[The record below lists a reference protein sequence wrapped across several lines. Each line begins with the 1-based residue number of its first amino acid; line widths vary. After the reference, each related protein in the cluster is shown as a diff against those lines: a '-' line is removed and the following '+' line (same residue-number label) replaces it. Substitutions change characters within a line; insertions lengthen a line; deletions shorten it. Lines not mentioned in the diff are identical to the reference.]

1 MMQQDQQPTKECLPR
16 RQWQAHVQAFR
27 RSGLSRA
34 EYCRRQNLSYHALT
48 YWQRKLSGLGPGK
61 SVSPLVPVPVPLAGN
76 IGHHSSQLGRAA
88 LRVILPGRLSVEVGD
103 GFSPVTLSR
112 LLATLEGR

>member
-1 MMQQDQQPTKECLPR
+1 MTQQGQQPTRGSLTQ

-34 EYCRRQNLSYHALT
+34 EYCRRQSISYHALT
-48 YWQRKLSGLGPGK
+48 YWQRKLSRPGTDR
-61 SVSPLVPVPVPLAGN
+61 SVPALVPVPLAGN
-76 IGHHSSQLGRAA
+76 IVTHSSQVSRAV
-88 LRVILPGRLSVEVGD
+88 LRVILPGRLSIEVGD
-103 GFSPVTLSR
+103 GFSPATLSR

>member
-1 MMQQDQQPTKECLPR
+1 MTQQCHQPSKGSLPQ

-34 EYCRRQNLSYHALT
+34 EYCRRQNISYHALG
-48 YWQRKLSGLGPGK
+48 YWQRKLSGPGAIGT
-61 SVSPLVPVPVPLAGN
+61 VPALVPVALAGN
-76 IGHHSSQLGRAA
+76 ITSPFSSPGRAA
-88 LRVILPGRLSVEVGD
+88 LRVILPGRLAIEVGD
-103 GFSPVTLSR
+103 GFSPATLNR

>member
-1 MMQQDQQPTKECLPR
+1 MTQRDQQPTRGSLPP

-34 EYCRRQNLSYHALT
+34 EYCRRQNISYHALA
-48 YWQRKLSGLGPGK
+48 YWQRKLSGPGTGR
-61 SVSPLVPVPVPLAGN
+61 SVPALVPVSLAGN
-76 IGHHSSQLGRAA
+76 IGCHSSQPGRAA

-103 GFSPVTLSR
+103 GFSPATLSR

>member
-1 MMQQDQQPTKECLPR
+1 MTQQSQQPTRGSLTQ

-34 EYCRRQNLSYHALT
+34 EYCRQQSISYHALT
-48 YWQRKLSGLGPGK
+48 YWQRKLSRPGTGN
-61 SVSPLVPVPVPLAGN
+61 SVSALVPVPLASN
-76 IGHHSSQLGRAA
+76 IVPHSSPPGRAT

-103 GFSPVTLSR
+103 GFSPTTLSR

>member
-1 MMQQDQQPTKECLPR
+1 MTRQNHSAQQSLNQ

-34 EYCRRQNLSYHALT
+34 EYCRQHKLSYHALV
-48 YWQRKLSGLGPGK
+48 YWQRKFSGLSRGAP
-61 SVSPLVPVPVPLAGN
+61 VPTLVPVVIGGSIGQASPHAVP
-76 IGHHSSQLGRAA
+76 AA

-103 GFSPVTLSR
+103 AFSPATLIR

>member
-1 MMQQDQQPTKECLPR
+1 MTQQCHQSTRGSLPL

-34 EYCRRQNLSYHALT
+34 EYCRRQNISYHALG
-48 YWQRKLSGLGPGK
+48 YWQRKLSGPGAVG
-61 SVSPLVPVPVPLAGN
+61 SVPALVPVSLASN
-76 IGHHSSQLGRAA
+76 IGFQSSPPGRAA
-88 LRVILPGRLSVEVGD
+88 LRVILPGCLSIEVGD
-103 GFSPVTLSR
+103 GFSPATLNR

>member
-1 MMQQDQQPTKECLPR
+1 MTQQDQQPIRECLPR

-34 EYCRRQNLSYHALT
+34 EYCRRQNISYHALA
-48 YWQRKLSGLGPGK
+48 YWQRKLSRPGTGR
-61 SVSPLVPVPVPLAGN
+61 SVPALVPVPLAGN
-76 IGHHSSQLGRAA
+76 LVPHSSQLGRAA
-88 LRVILPGRLSVEVGD
+88 LRVILPGRLSIEVGD
-103 GFSPVTLSR
+103 GFSPATLSR